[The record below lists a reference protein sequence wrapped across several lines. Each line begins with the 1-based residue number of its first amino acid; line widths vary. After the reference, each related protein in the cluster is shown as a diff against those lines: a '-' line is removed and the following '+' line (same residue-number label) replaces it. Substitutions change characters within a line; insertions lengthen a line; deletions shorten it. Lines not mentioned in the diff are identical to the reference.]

1 MNMLISTLKENK
13 KGYTQRQF
21 EDAKRARK
29 LYHAV
34 GCPTIE
40 NFKLIIRQNII
51 KNCPVTTK
59 DIDITEKIF
68 GPDTSTRRIL

>member
-1 MNMLISTLKENK
+1 MDDYEMNMLISTLKENRR
-13 KGYTQRQF
+13 GYTQQQF

-40 NFKLIIRQNII
+40 NFKHIIRQNII

-59 DIDITEKIF
+59 DIDIF
-68 GPDTSTRRIL
+68 GLDIRARLK